1 MSRWLSTWVIY
12 IISSELYY
20 VLTVVTHQLQLKR
33 SALEFDL
40 LLIHFSFKITF
51 ILIPDE
57 ANEQCLCTVSQKQ
70 LITQYLIAVKK
81 LFYFFFLMRILLFQA
96 MISHLKSAKC
106 CLHSSFSTN
115 IM

>member
-12 IISSELYY
+12 IITSELYY
-20 VLTVVTHQLQLKR
+20 VLTVVTHQLQLKH

-81 LFYFFFLMRILLFQA
+81 LFYFFF
-96 MISHLKSAKC
+96 
-106 CLHSSFSTN
+106 
-115 IM
+115 

>member
-81 LFYFFFLMRILLFQA
+81 LFFFFFNENIA
-96 MISHLKSAKC
+96 IPSHD
-106 CLHSSFSTN
+106 
-115 IM
+115 